1 MNKGGGRAIIPS
13 VTPSPQTERV
23 LIVDEDP
30 DVLDLLARDVLE
42 PLGYRVATADEAG
55 VAIQQAV
62 SFAPDL
68 IVASLTLPGLSGKD
82 LLVALRSQGIEVPV
96 LVTAGEGKEAD
107 AIQAFRLGARDYLV
121 KPLRE
126 AEVLAA
132 IERAL
137 REIRLRNEREQLAG
151 QLAES
156 HRQLEQRVRELTT
169 IYGIGKAVTSTT
181 NQRELFDKL
190 MQSSLNVTNA
200 DMGWVLILDEDSG
213 HLYLRAQ
220 RGMPKALA
228 NKLHQTW
235 DDGVSSLVM
244 LSAEALNI
252 HGEGLAQF
260 KIARFAKAALIVP
273 IKARDQAIGVITVA
287 REETRPFSEPNQ
299 RMLEALADYASI
311 SLINARLFQALSGRA
326 EELQEAVEE
335 TRTGLQDQAA
345 WVLRVRDQLEGLRDQ
360 LPDLLQGAEDP
371 SQRKRLQVLR
381 GDLEALLT
389 ELDEMPHLASVP
401 AP

>member
-1 MNKGGGRAIIPS
+1 MS
-13 VTPSPQTERV
+13 PSPQTERV

-132 IERAL
+132 IERSL

-156 HRQLEQRVRELTT
+156 HRELEQRVRELTT

-213 HLYLRAQ
+213 RLYLRAQ

-273 IKARDQAIGVITVA
+273 IRARDQAIGVITVA

-299 RMLEALADYASI
+299 RMLEAVGDYASI

-335 TRTGLQDQAA
+335 TRTGLQDQAE
-345 WVLRVRDQLEGLRDQ
+345 WVLRVRDQLEGLREQ
-360 LPDLLQGAEDP
+360 LPDLLQGAEDA
-371 SQRKRLQVLR
+371 SQRKRVQVLR

-389 ELDEMPHLASVP
+389 ELDEMPHLASAP

>member
-1 MNKGGGRAIIPS
+1 M
-13 VTPSPQTERV
+13 SPPQQTERV

-30 DVLDLLARDVLE
+30 DVLDLLSRQVLE
-42 PLGYRVATADEAG
+42 PLGYQVSTADEAG

-62 SFAPDL
+62 AFAPDL
-68 IVASLTLPGLSGKD
+68 ILASLTLPGLSGKD

-96 LVTAGEGKEAD
+96 LVTAEEGREQD
-107 AIQAFRLGARDYLV
+107 AIQAFRLGARDYIV

-132 IERAL
+132 IERSL
-137 REIRLRNEREQLAG
+137 KEIRLRNEREQLAG
-151 QLAES
+151 ELAAS
-156 HRQLEQRVRELTT
+156 HRELEHRVRELTT

-181 NQRELFDKL
+181 NQRDLFDKL

-200 DMGWVLILDEDSG
+200 DMGWVLLLDEDSG
-213 HLYLRAQ
+213 QLFLRAQ

-228 NKLHQTW
+228 SKLHQPW

-244 LSAEALNI
+244 LSAEALSI
-252 HGEGLAQF
+252 HGDGLAQF

-287 REETRPFSEPNQ
+287 REDSRSFSEPNQ
-299 RMLEALADYASI
+299 RMLEAVGDYASI
-311 SLINARLFQALSGRA
+311 SLINARLFQALAGRA
-326 EELQEAVEE
+326 EELQEAVES
-335 TRTGLQDQAA
+335 TRTGLQDQAD
-345 WVLRVRDQLEGLRDQ
+345 WVGRVREQMTNLQDQ
-360 LPDLLQGAEDP
+360 LPDLLNSAENP

-381 GDLEALLT
+381 GDLQTFLE
-389 ELDEMPHLASVP
+389 ELDEMPHLGQEEPTSASS
-401 AP
+401 

>member
-1 MNKGGGRAIIPS
+1 MS
-13 VTPSPQTERV
+13 PSPQTERV

-42 PLGYRVATADEAG
+42 PLGYKVSTADEAG

-137 REIRLRNEREQLAG
+137 KEIRLRNEREQLAG
-151 QLAES
+151 ELADS

-181 NQRELFDKL
+181 NQRDLFDKL

-213 HLYLRAQ
+213 QLYLRAQ

-244 LSAEALNI
+244 LSAEALSI
-252 HGEGLAQF
+252 HGDGLAQF

-287 REETRPFSEPNQ
+287 REQANPFSEPNQ
-299 RMLEALADYASI
+299 RMLEAVADYASI

-335 TRTGLQDQAA
+335 TRTGLKDQVD
-345 WVLRVRDQLEGLRDQ
+345 WTGRVRTQLEALKEQ
-360 LPDLLQGAEDP
+360 LPELLESAENP
-371 SQRKRLQVLR
+371 SQRKRVQVLR
-381 GDLEALLT
+381 GDLETLLS
-389 ELDEMPHLASVP
+389 ELDEMPHLAKAA